1 MFELNGLHLDNWL
14 DILGWAWIF
23 IEKMTRAM
31 KITYALV
38 KDMLETVWE
47 TVLIASYIWYE
58 ISCLSFDLLYIIF
71 KECSRWLLMLL
82 SSSVGMCIRKG
93 FIKIKTRFFFHT
105 NWIMLTEL
113 NPSKIRRTEKFS
125 RCTKNG
131 VFFYSWQLSVVSKR
145 L

>member
-47 TVLIASYIWYE
+47 TVLIVSYIWYE
-58 ISCLSFDLLYIIF
+58 ISCLRFDLLYIYSLRNF
-71 KECSRWLLMLL
+71 LDGSRCCSL
-82 SSSVGMCIRKG
+82 VEMCIRKG
-93 FIKIKTRFFFHT
+93 FIKIKARFFHT

-113 NPSKIRRTEKFS
+113 NPSQIRRAEKVS
-125 RCTKNG
+125 RCTKNS
-131 VFFYSWQLSVVSKR
+131 VFFYSWQMSVVRK
-145 L
+145 